1 MCYSVFTNSWLLF
14 LIYLHDD
21 HNIMY
26 IERERCALNLLSALM
41 CQASSIFLVPL
52 KKYGFRN
59 FPMLILFNGRSVNIF
74 PFACCVMNHRATWK
88 YLCQMLCM
96 ILDNN
101 MLYVKYGNINL
112 NRYFEFNNIR
122 KLQNGK
128 HPIFLDFLVF
138 TLCFSMVSYII
149 GCHHMPY
156 SHFQSIKA

>member
-21 HNIMY
+21 HNIMC

-52 KKYGFRN
+52 KKDGFIRTFRCWSFSTVDRLPFSRSHVALWIIELLEN
-59 FPMLILFNGRSVNIF
+59 TYVMYDFRQEHLICEI
-74 PFACCVMNHRATWK
+74 WK
-88 YLCQMLCM
+88 YQSES
-96 ILDNN
+96 
-101 MLYVKYGNINL
+101 
-112 NRYFEFNNIR
+112 FEFDNIR

-149 GCHHMPY
+149 GCHHMAY

>member
-1 MCYSVFTNSWLLF
+1 MHWTRTL
-14 LIYLHDD
+14 
-21 HNIMY
+21 
-26 IERERCALNLLSALM
+26 CAEFAICVNV
-41 CQASSIFLVPL
+41 SSIFNLSCAFKERWL
-52 KKYGFRN
+52 YKN
-59 FPMLILFNGRSVNIF
+59 FPLLILFNRSSVTIF

-149 GCHHMPY
+149 GCHHMAY